1 MQNDFSEHTLVSFP
15 SQTVIGDFSSTSE
28 ARAEEANSDVSSFSE
43 WSMVVKRG
51 NFVGGEAAE
60 EQQMGLKVLKGRRM
74 WGSTLHSSNAHVLCV
89 VHCAVQHLVSS
100 CNTSC
105 ILYACMQYV
114 GKGRLQ
120 EKVFCQTKTC
130 VGSPV
135 TEWFFPEENFF
146 PIKQFGTLRPSMNPS
161 GLAKDTRCTLHSA
174 RFYYRRKH
182 NT

>member
-1 MQNDFSEHTLVSFP
+1 
-15 SQTVIGDFSSTSE
+15 
-28 ARAEEANSDVSSFSE
+28 
-43 WSMVVKRG
+43 MVVKRG

-120 EKVFCQTKTC
+120 EKKIGVTC
-130 VGSPV
+130 FKIPLIH
-135 TEWFFPEENFF
+135 FLF
-146 PIKQFGTLRPSMNPS
+146 IK
-161 GLAKDTRCTLHSA
+161 
-174 RFYYRRKH
+174 
-182 NT
+182 

>member
-1 MQNDFSEHTLVSFP
+1 MIFSEHAIVSFP
-15 SQTVIGDFSSTSE
+15 SQTVIWDFSSTSE
-28 ARAEEANSDVSSFSE
+28 ARAEIANSDVSSFSK

-105 ILYACMQYV
+105 ILYACMQYI

-135 TEWFFPEENFF
+135 TERSWMILSWRKNFCDKAVWHFATLDEPLWFGKRHKVHFA
-146 PIKQFGTLRPSMNPS
+146 QCSL
-161 GLAKDTRCTLHSA
+161 LL
-174 RFYYRRKH
+174 
-182 NT
+182 